1 MAGFDPE
8 QAAINLLID
17 EASLARMYSLGL
29 RSAHFERADTREIW
43 EFAVQYWRD
52 SSFQKAPTQDV
63 LFKKFPELDLGKSD
77 ESATFVVQE
86 LKRQFTI
93 RQVKESV
100 RNLAV
105 KTLKDPLNAVEE
117 FSNDM
122 WRIRQRNR
130 ERSNSTDLVDDIQ
143 ERRRRYAERAEKA
156 DQGVLGES
164 IGFEQIDEMTGGIMP
179 GELAILAAPPK
190 TGKSWHGLQIIRRA
204 MERGRRSIY
213 FTLEMPTGD
222 MSDRLE
228 SLISGVSYDRY
239 SKGRL
244 GTDELATL
252 HETQDR
258 LREMG
263 SVLITKPKFGER
275 TVESIIATAKD
286 FEADII
292 VIDQLSFME
301 TGRQTTSRW
310 DDVSRMVL
318 ELKSAISEDED
329 WQLPVVLIAQ
339 FNREGAKAGDSASIS
354 QLGMTSELE
363 RTSDMI
369 MSLAQSKEQKANS
382 VMTFQVLAS
391 RRGEPSRHLLRR
403 ELVQKTEYSYLRE
416 INEAE
421 GAGDK

>member
-1 MAGFDPE
+1 MSGFDVE
-8 QAAINLLID
+8 QAAVNLLTD
-17 EASLARMYSLGL
+17 QDALAKMYALGL
-29 RSAHFERADTREIW
+29 RSVHFERTDTRDVW
-43 EFAVQYWRD
+43 EFAVQYWKD
-52 SSFQKAPTQDV
+52 SSFQKAPTEQV
-63 LFKKFPELDLGKSD
+63 IYEKFPEIDLGRSD
-77 ESATFVVQE
+77 ESATFIVQE
-86 LKRQFTI
+86 LKRQYTI
-93 RQVKESV
+93 RKVKESV
-100 RNLAV
+100 RNLAQL
-105 KTLKDPLNAVEE
+105 TLTEPMRAVED
-117 FSNDM
+117 FSSDM
-122 WRIRQRNR
+122 WRIRSKNR

-143 ERRRRYAERAEKA
+143 ERRRRYAERAQKA
-156 DQGVLGES
+156 DQGILGES
-164 IGFEQIDEMTGGIMP
+164 IGFDEIDAVSGGLMP

-190 TGKSWHGLQIIRRA
+190 TGKSWHGLQIVKRA

-244 GTDELATL
+244 STSEIADL

-258 LREMG
+258 LKDMG
-263 SVLITKPKFGER
+263 SVLITKPRFGER
-275 TVESIIATAKD
+275 TVESIIAMSRD

-301 TGRQTTSRW
+301 ASRQSGSRW

-318 ELKSAISEDED
+318 DLKSAISEDED
-329 WQLPVVLIAQ
+329 WQIPVVLISQ

-363 RTSDMI
+363 RTSDMV
-369 MSLAQSKEQKANS
+369 MSLSQTREQKANS
-382 VMTFQVLAS
+382 VMTFQILAS

-416 INEAE
+416 VNESEQAD
-421 GAGDK
+421 AK